1 MKDGWSKA
9 INTQRTI
16 HFIIALL
23 SLLLLFNL
31 KNCDKTF
38 LKNILRLLKTDDVS
52 KLAKRHYQ
60 VKKSICEWQSIS
72 TKITMSDKKPYC
84 EEIAIVIK
92 RKVWHVW
99 SPSGY
104 LN

>member
-1 MKDGWSKA
+1 MDGQKLSTL
-9 INTQRTI
+9 NEQ
-16 HFIIALL
+16 FI
-23 SLLLLFNL
+23 SLQLYYHCYYYLTL

-84 EEIAIVIK
+84 EEITIVIK

-104 LN
+104 LNQV